1 MAQRSAIAI
10 AVPLILIGIV
20 GCSGDNDDEP
30 MTCSAMRA
38 RVAEIEATPPPE
50 GQSWDN
56 VQANTEL
63 SIERDA
69 LRAQIASSC

>member
-1 MAQRSAIAI
+1 MT
-10 AVPLILIGIV
+10 LIGIV
-20 GCSGDNDDEP
+20 GCSGDKNVDP

-56 VQANTEL
+56 VQASTDL
-63 SIERDA
+63 SIERDT

>member
-1 MAQRSAIAI
+1 MARLAAMAI
-10 AVPLILIGIV
+10 PLTLIGIV
-20 GCSGDNDDEP
+20 GCSSDKHDEQK
-30 MTCSAMRA
+30 TCSAMRA
-38 RVAEIEATPPPE
+38 RVAEIEATPPPA